1 MWLRG
6 LRPAVHEKW
15 GDQLVLDSKRAGGA
29 LRRRS
34 WQRSYAARLFVTDIL
49 VLSVVVFGTQLFWF
63 GFDQVDVATDSAL
76 LRVGYTSVSVI
87 VLASWVAF
95 LDVFATRNHK
105 VIGSGTLEY
114 KRVADST
121 VQLFGIFAL
130 VAYLFQVDIARGYFL
145 TALPAGLLL
154 LILSRWSWRQW
165 LRKKQAEGS
174 YISRALL
181 MGERLKSAHVAATI
195 QRTPGT
201 GLHLVGALTRSGDSG
216 DGPLC
221 GVPVL
226 GGYEDLLRA
235 VDESVS
241 DTVILTGADD
251 ISPVDMRRVG
261 WELEARGVEL
271 IVAPALTDIA
281 GPRIHARPVAGLPLI
296 HVSYPTFE
304 GVRRIYKRAFDIT
317 GSGLLILLGAPV
329 LIAVAIAVKRSGPGG
344 ILYQQERI
352 GRQGKAFGM
361 FKFRS
366 MVANADD
373 QLESLLDAQGTSDKP
388 LFKVTNDPRITPV
401 GKFLRKYS
409 LDEVPQLFNVF
420 LGTMSLVGPRPQRE
434 AEVALYDDAAHRR
447 LIMKPGMSG
456 LWQVSG
462 RSNLSWEDSIR
473 LDLYY
478 VENWSLTTD
487 IAILFRTVRAVVAPE
502 GAV

>member
-1 MWLRG
+1 MTLETK
-6 LRPAVHEKW
+6 H
-15 GDQLVLDSKRAGGA
+15 AGGA

-34 WQRSYAARLFVTDIL
+34 WQRAYAARLFVTDI
-49 VLSVVVFGTQLFWF
+49 VVIGVAVFGTQLLWF
-63 GFDQVDVATDSAL
+63 GVEPADLSTDVVQ
-76 LRVGYTSVSVI
+76 LRVGYSAVSI
-87 VLASWVAF
+87 VLLITWMVI
-95 LDVFATRNHK
+95 LDIFATRDHK

-114 KRVADST
+114 KRVADAT
-121 VQLFGIFAL
+121 IRLFGLFAI
-130 VAYLFQVDIARGYFL
+130 VAYLFQIDLARGYFL
-145 TALPAGLLL
+145 TALPFGLLL
-154 LILSRWSWRQW
+154 LIASRWTCRQW
-165 LRKKQAEGS
+165 LRRRQAAGA

-181 MGERLKSAHVAATI
+181 LGERLKAAHVAETI

-201 GLHLVGALTRSGDSG
+201 GLQLVGALTRLGSSDK
-216 DGPLC
+216 GPVY

-226 GGYEDLLRA
+226 GGYGDLLSA
-235 VDESVS
+235 VDASQA
-241 DTVILTGADD
+241 DTVILTGADE
-251 ISPVDMRRVG
+251 ISPADMRRVG
-261 WELEARGVEL
+261 WELEARSVEL
-271 IVAPALTDIA
+271 IVAPALTDVA

-304 GVRRIYKRAFDIT
+304 GAKRFYKRAFDIV
-317 GSGLLILLGAPV
+317 GSGILILLGSPI

-344 ILYQQERI
+344 IFYQQERI
-352 GRQGKAFGM
+352 GRHGIAFGM
-361 FKFRS
+361 LKFRS
-366 MVANADD
+366 MVQDADD
-373 QLESLLDAQGTSDKP
+373 QLESLLDAQGTSDTP

-401 GKFLRKYS
+401 GRFLRKYS
-409 LDEVPQLFNVF
+409 LDEIPQLFNVL

-462 RSNLSWEDSIR
+462 RSNLSWDDSIR

-487 IAILFRTVRAVVAPE
+487 ITILFRTVRAVVAPE